1 MRLSAASRSEMNRGV
16 RSPFSLCGA
25 FMLRRRQGT
34 PDTGDDHEMHITRRK
49 TKQIRVGNV
58 KIGGD
63 APISVQS
70 MCSTDTRDVAA
81 TVEQIRQLE
90 AVGCE
95 LIRVAVPDMEAA
107 EALRKI
113 KAQMS
118 VPLIADIH
126 FDHRLA
132 VKAAGVVDCVRINP
146 GNIGAWWKVTEVIK
160 AVNDRGIPLR
170 IGVNGGSLERALLD
184 KYGYPTAE
192 ALAESALNAVHALE
206 DVGFTNMKVSL
217 KASDVHLAIDAYWLF
232 AHQTDY
238 PLHIGITEAG
248 TVMTG
253 AVKSAIGLGWLLS
266 HGIGDTLRVSLA
278 ADPVEEVK
286 VGFEIL
292 KSLELRHRGINV
304 IACPT
309 CGRVEIDVVRM
320 ANELEKRLAHI
331 KTPLN
336 VSVLGCVVNG
346 IGEGK
351 EADIGVAGGEGVGIL
366 FKKGKLLRKVP
377 MAELMD
383 RLIEEVELL
392 AREKEAEG
400 ARDEQPAPPYE
411 HASSPVRSDG
421 SMATSSL
428 VRELPVI

>member
-1 MRLSAASRSEMNRGV
+1 MV
-16 RSPFSLCGA
+16 
-25 FMLRRRQGT
+25 
-34 PDTGDDHEMHITRRK
+34 ITRRK
-49 TKQIRVGNV
+49 TRQVKVGKV

-70 MCSTDTRDVAA
+70 MTTTDTRDVTA

-90 AVGCE
+90 QAGCE
-95 LIRVAVPDMEAA
+95 IIRVAVPDMEAA
-107 EALRKI
+107 EALPKI
-113 KAQMS
+113 KAQMT
-118 VPLIADIH
+118 VPLISDIH
-126 FDHRLA
+126 FDYRLA
-132 VKAAGVVDCVRINP
+132 LKAAEIVDCVRINP

-160 AVNDRGIPLR
+160 AVNDHGIPLR
-170 IGVNGGSLERALLD
+170 VGVNGGSLERDLLE
-184 KYGYPTAE
+184 KYGFPTAE

-217 KASDVHLAIDAYWLF
+217 KASDVHMAVDAYWLF
-232 AHQTDY
+232 SRQSDY

-248 TVMTG
+248 TAMTG

-266 HGIGDTLRVSLA
+266 QGVGDTLRVSLA

-309 CGRVEIDVVRM
+309 CGRVEIDVVRL
-320 ANELEKRLAHI
+320 ANELEKKLGHI
-331 KTPLN
+331 KVPLN

-351 EADIGVAGGEGVGIL
+351 EADIGIAGGEGVGIL
-366 FKKGKLLRKVP
+366 FKKGKLVRKVP
-377 MAELMD
+377 MAELMET
-383 RLIEEVELL
+383 LIQEVETL
-392 AREKEAEG
+392 AKEQEAEG
-400 ARDEQPAPPYE
+400 GAGESEHQSSNGGSEWTPIGSSTEQ
-411 HASSPVRSDG
+411 R
-421 SMATSSL
+421 SSL
-428 VRELPVI
+428 VRDIPVLPNSR

>member
-1 MRLSAASRSEMNRGV
+1 
-16 RSPFSLCGA
+16 
-25 FMLRRRQGT
+25 
-34 PDTGDDHEMHITRRK
+34 MHITRRK
-49 TKQIRVGNV
+49 TRQIRVGKV
-58 KIGGD
+58 RVGGD
-63 APISVQS
+63 APVSVQS
-70 MCSTDTRDVAA
+70 MTTTDTRDVRA
-81 TVEQIRQLE
+81 TTEQIRRLE
-90 AVGCE
+90 EAGCE
-95 LIRVAVPDMEAA
+95 IVRVAVPDMEAA
-107 EALRKI
+107 QALPKI
-113 KAQMS
+113 KAQMT

-132 VKAAGVVDCVRINP
+132 LKAAEVVDCVRINP

-160 AVNDRGIPLR
+160 AVDERGIPLR
-170 IGVNGGSLERALLD
+170 VGVNGGSLERHLLE
-184 KYGYPTAE
+184 KYGYPTAQ

-217 KASDVHLAIDAYWLF
+217 KGSDVHMAVDAYWLF
-232 AHQTDY
+232 AQQSNY

-248 TVMTG
+248 TAMTG

-266 HGIGDTLRVSLA
+266 QGVGDTLRVSLA

-351 EADIGVAGGEGVGIL
+351 EADIGIAGGEGVGIL

-377 MAELMD
+377 SEELMET
-383 RLIEEVELL
+383 LIQEVEIL
-392 AREKEAEG
+392 AKEKEAEG
-400 ARDEQPAPPYE
+400 AVETAAPEPSFE
-411 HASSPVRSDG
+411 SADPP
-421 SMATSSL
+421 SSL
-428 VRELPVI
+428 VREIPVLPNRR

>member
-1 MRLSAASRSEMNRGV
+1 
-16 RSPFSLCGA
+16 
-25 FMLRRRQGT
+25 
-34 PDTGDDHEMHITRRK
+34 MHIARRK
-49 TKQIRVGNV
+49 TKQIRVGKV

-63 APISVQS
+63 AAVAVQS
-70 MCSTDTRDVAA
+70 MCSTDTRDVQA
-81 TVEQIRQLE
+81 TGEQIRQLE

-95 LIRVAVPDMEAA
+95 IIRVAVPDMEAA
-107 EALRKI
+107 AALPTL
-113 KAQMS
+113 KAAMT

-132 VKAAGVVDCVRINP
+132 LKAAEVVDCVRINP
-146 GNIGAWWKVTEVIK
+146 GNIGAWWKVKEVLK

-170 IGVNGGSLERALLD
+170 IGVNGGSLERPLLD
-184 KYGYPTAE
+184 KYGWPSPE

-206 DVGFTNMKVSL
+206 DEGFTNMKVSL
-217 KASDVHLAIDAYWLF
+217 KASDVHHAVDAYWMF
-232 AHQTDY
+232 SMQSDY

-248 TVMTG
+248 TAMTG
-253 AVKSAIGLGWLLS
+253 AVKSAIGLGWLLAN
-266 HGIGDTLRVSLA
+266 GIGDTLRVSLA

-309 CGRVEIDVVRM
+309 CGRVEIDVVRL
-320 ANELEKRLAHI
+320 ANELEKKLAHI

-351 EADIGVAGGEGVGIL
+351 EADIGIAGGEGVGIL
-366 FKKGKLLRKVP
+366 FKKGKLVRKVP
-377 MAELMD
+377 MPELMD
-383 RLIEEVELL
+383 TLLQEVEIL
-392 AREKEAEG
+392 AKEKEAEET
-400 ARDEQPAPPYE
+400 AESEAATPAGGGWEPLIPPSDQTSTLGKE
-411 HASSPVRSDG
+411 IPVLSNR
-421 SMATSSL
+421 
-428 VRELPVI
+428 R

>member
-1 MRLSAASRSEMNRGV
+1 MY
-16 RSPFSLCGA
+16 
-25 FMLRRRQGT
+25 
-34 PDTGDDHEMHITRRK
+34 ITRRK
-49 TKQIRVGNV
+49 TRQIRVGKV

-63 APISVQS
+63 APVSVQS
-70 MCSTDTRDVAA
+70 MTMTDTRDVKA
-81 TVEQIRQLE
+81 TVEQIRQMEE
-90 AVGCE
+90 AGCE

-107 EALRKI
+107 QALPKI
-113 KAQMS
+113 KAQMT

-132 VKAAGVVDCVRINP
+132 LKAAEVVDCVRINP

-170 IGVNGGSLERALLD
+170 VGVNGGSLERHLLD

-217 KASDVHLAIDAYWLF
+217 KASDVHMAVDAYWLF
-232 AHQTDY
+232 SRQSDY
-238 PLHIGITEAG
+238 PLHLGITEAG
-248 TVMTG
+248 TLMTG
-253 AVKSAIGLGWLLS
+253 AVKSAIGIGWLLS
-266 HGIGDTLRVSLA
+266 QGIGDTLRVSLA
-278 ADPVEEVK
+278 ADPVEEVR

-320 ANELEKRLAHI
+320 VSELEKRLGHI

-351 EADIGVAGGEGVGIL
+351 EADIGIAGGEGVGIL

-377 MAELMD
+377 AEELMET
-383 RLIEEVELL
+383 LIQEVELL
-392 AREKEAEG
+392 AKEKEAEDDAG
-400 ARDEQPAPPYE
+400 EAPHAADESAHNINWHLSPQPSNGPSTLGRE
-411 HASSPVRSDG
+411 IPV
-421 SMATSSL
+421 
-428 VRELPVI
+428 LPNKK

>member
-1 MRLSAASRSEMNRGV
+1 
-16 RSPFSLCGA
+16 
-25 FMLRRRQGT
+25 
-34 PDTGDDHEMHITRRK
+34 MHITRRK
-49 TKQIRVGNV
+49 TRQIRIGNL

-63 APISVQS
+63 APVSVQS

-90 AVGCE
+90 AAGCE
-95 LIRVAVPDMEAA
+95 VIRVAVPDDEAA
-107 EALRKI
+107 AVLPKI
-113 KAQMS
+113 KAAMT

-132 VKAAGVVDCVRINP
+132 LKAAKVVDCVRINP
-146 GNIGAWWKVTEVIK
+146 GNIGAWWKVEEVIK
-160 AVNDRGIPLR
+160 AVNDRGIPIR
-170 IGVNGGSLERALLD
+170 VGVNGGSLERDLLD
-184 KYGYPTAE
+184 KYGWPSPE

-217 KASDVHLAIDAYWLF
+217 KASDVHHAIDAYWLF
-232 AHQTDY
+232 AHQSDY
-238 PLHIGITEAG
+238 PVHIGITEAG
-248 TVMTG
+248 TAMTG
-253 AVKSAIGLGWLLS
+253 AVKSTMGLGYLLS
-266 HGIGDTLRVSLA
+266 QGIGDTLRVSLA

-309 CGRVEIDVVRM
+309 CGRVEIDVVKL
-320 ANELEKRLAHI
+320 ANELEKKLGHI

-351 EADIGVAGGEGVGIL
+351 EADIGIAGGEGKGIL
-366 FKKGKLLRKVP
+366 FKKGKLVRKVP
-377 MAELMD
+377 IEELMD
-383 RLIEEVELL
+383 TLISEVEQM
-392 AREKEAEG
+392 AKEKDAEG
-400 ARDEQPAPPYE
+400 NGESV
-411 HASSPVRSDG
+411 ASSNEGWESLDPEADRPSTLGKEIPVL
-421 SMATSSL
+421 SSK
-428 VRELPVI
+428 P

>member
-1 MRLSAASRSEMNRGV
+1 MY
-16 RSPFSLCGA
+16 
-25 FMLRRRQGT
+25 
-34 PDTGDDHEMHITRRK
+34 ITRRK
-49 TKQIRVGNV
+49 TRQIQVGKV

-63 APISVQS
+63 APVSVQS
-70 MCSTDTRDVAA
+70 MTTTDTRDVTA
-81 TVEQIRQLE
+81 TTEQIRRLE
-90 AVGCE
+90 EAGCE

-107 EALRKI
+107 DALPKI
-113 KAQMS
+113 KAQMT

-132 VKAAGVVDCVRINP
+132 LRAAEVVDCVRINP

-160 AVNDRGIPLR
+160 AVNDHGIPLR
-170 IGVNGGSLERALLD
+170 IGVNGGSLERPLLE
-184 KYGYPTAE
+184 KYGFPTAE
-192 ALAESALNAVHALE
+192 ALSESALNAVRALE

-217 KASDVHLAIDAYWLF
+217 KASDVHMAVDAYYLF
-232 AHQTDY
+232 SQQSNY

-248 TVMTG
+248 TAMTG

-266 HGIGDTLRVSLA
+266 SGIGDTLRVSLA

-320 ANELEKRLAHI
+320 ANELEKRLGHI

-351 EADIGVAGGEGVGIL
+351 EADIGIAGGEGVGIL
-366 FKKGKLLRKVP
+366 FKKGKLVRKVP
-377 MAELMD
+377 IAELMEC
-383 RLIEEVELL
+383 LIEEVDQM
-392 AREKEAEG
+392 AKEKEAEG
-400 ARDEQPAPPYE
+400 SGEPSAEQHAHGSNGRSHQSSVALDHAPSTLRE
-411 HASSPVRSDG
+411 IPV
-421 SMATSSL
+421 
-428 VRELPVI
+428 LPNNR

>member
-1 MRLSAASRSEMNRGV
+1 
-16 RSPFSLCGA
+16 
-25 FMLRRRQGT
+25 
-34 PDTGDDHEMHITRRK
+34 MHITRRK
-49 TKQIRVGNV
+49 TKQIQVGTV

-70 MCSTDTRDVAA
+70 MCSTDTRDVEK

-95 LIRVAVPDMEAA
+95 LIRVAVPDEEAA
-107 EALRKI
+107 AALPRI
-113 KAQMS
+113 KAAMT

-126 FDHRLA
+126 FDYRLA
-132 VKAAGVVDCVRINP
+132 VKAAAIVDCVRINP
-146 GNIGAWWKVTEVIK
+146 GNIGAWWKVEEVIK
-160 AVNDRGIPLR
+160 AVNDRGIPIR
-170 IGVNGGSLERALLD
+170 IGVNGGSLERPLLE
-184 KYGYPTAE
+184 KYGWPSPE
-192 ALAESALNAVHALE
+192 ALSESALNAVHALE
-206 DVGFTNMKVSL
+206 DIGFTNMKVSL
-217 KASDVHLAIDAYWLF
+217 KASDVRHAIDAYWLF
-232 AHQTDY
+232 AHQSDY

-248 TVMTG
+248 TAMTG
-253 AVKSAIGLGWLLS
+253 AVKSAIGLGYLLA

-320 ANELEKRLAHI
+320 ANELEKKLGHI

-351 EADIGVAGGEGVGIL
+351 EADIGIAGGEGKGIL
-366 FKKGKLLRKVP
+366 FKKGKLVRKVP
-377 MAELMD
+377 MEELMD
-383 RLIEEVELL
+383 TLIQEVELL
-392 AREKEAEG
+392 AKEKEAEAQAG
-400 ARDEQPAPPYE
+400 DQEIVSANGSTGWQVGVPPTGKPSMSRKE
-411 HASSPVRSDG
+411 IPV
-421 SMATSSL
+421 
-428 VRELPVI
+428 LPG

>member
-1 MRLSAASRSEMNRGV
+1 MY
-16 RSPFSLCGA
+16 
-25 FMLRRRQGT
+25 
-34 PDTGDDHEMHITRRK
+34 ITRRK
-49 TKQIRVGNV
+49 TRQIKVGKV

-70 MCSTDTRDVAA
+70 MTTTDTRDVTA
-81 TVEQIRQLE
+81 TVEQIRQWE
-90 AVGCE
+90 AAGCE
-95 LIRVAVPDMEAA
+95 IIRVAVPDMEAA
-107 EALRKI
+107 EALPKI

-118 VPLIADIH
+118 VPLISDIH

-132 VKAAGVVDCVRINP
+132 LKAAEVVDCVRINP
-146 GNIGAWWKVTEVIK
+146 GNIGAWWKTAEVIK
-160 AVNDRGIPLR
+160 AVSDRGIPLR
-170 IGVNGGSLERALLD
+170 IGVNGGSLERPLLD
-184 KYGYPTAE
+184 KYGYPTAD

-217 KASDVHLAIDAYWLF
+217 KASDVHMAVDAYWLF
-232 AHQTDY
+232 SQQSDY
-238 PLHIGITEAG
+238 PLHLGITEAG
-248 TVMTG
+248 TVLTG
-253 AVKSAIGLGWLLS
+253 SVKSAIGIGWLLS

-320 ANELEKRLAHI
+320 ANELEKRLGHI

-351 EADIGVAGGEGVGIL
+351 EADIGIAGGEGVGIL

-377 MAELMD
+377 SEELMET
-383 RLIEEVELL
+383 LIREVELL
-392 AREKEAEG
+392 AKEKAAEEASGE
-400 ARDEQPAPPYE
+400 APPAG
-411 HASSPVRSDG
+411 HGNGGSAQSLHSSETDG
-421 SMATSSL
+421 PSSL
-428 VRELPVI
+428 TRDLPVLPQKK

>member
-1 MRLSAASRSEMNRGV
+1 MR
-16 RSPFSLCGA
+16 
-25 FMLRRRQGT
+25 
-34 PDTGDDHEMHITRRK
+34 ITRRK
-49 TKQIRVGNV
+49 TRQIKVGRV

-70 MCSTDTRDVAA
+70 MCSTDTRDVEA
-81 TVEQIRQLE
+81 TAEQIRRLE

-107 EALRKI
+107 GALPKI
-113 KAQMS
+113 KAQMT

-132 VKAAGVVDCVRINP
+132 VKAAEVVDCVRINP
-146 GNIGAWWKVTEVIK
+146 GNIGAWWKVAEVIK

-170 IGVNGGSLERALLD
+170 IGVNGGSLERHLLE

-217 KASDVHLAIDAYWLF
+217 KASDVHMAIDAYWIF
-232 AHQTDY
+232 AHQSNY

-248 TVMTG
+248 TAMTG

-266 HGIGDTLRVSLA
+266 QGIGDTLRVSLA

-320 ANELEKRLAHI
+320 ANELEKRLGHI

-351 EADIGVAGGEGVGIL
+351 EADIGIAGGEGVGIL
-366 FKKGKLLRKVP
+366 FKKGKLVRKVP
-377 MAELMD
+377 TAELMD

-392 AREKEAEG
+392 AKEKEAESTE
-400 ARDEQPAPPYE
+400 DEQAAA
-411 HASSPVRSDG
+411 HGNASSAAVSNV
-421 SMATSSL
+421 SSTETSSSL
-428 VRELPVI
+428 VRELPVLSDKS

>member
-1 MRLSAASRSEMNRGV
+1 
-16 RSPFSLCGA
+16 
-25 FMLRRRQGT
+25 
-34 PDTGDDHEMHITRRK
+34 MHITRRK
-49 TKQIRVGNV
+49 TRQIQVGKM

-63 APISVQS
+63 APVSVQS

-81 TVEQIRQLE
+81 TIEQIRRLE
-90 AVGCE
+90 EAGCE
-95 LIRVAVPDMEAA
+95 LIRVAVPDEDAA
-107 EALRKI
+107 AALPKI
-113 KAQMS
+113 KTAMT

-132 VKAAGVVDCVRINP
+132 LSVAKIVDCVRLNP
-146 GNIGAWWKVTEVIK
+146 GNIGAWWKVEEVIK
-160 AVNDRGIPLR
+160 AVNDNGIPIR
-170 IGVNGGSLERALLD
+170 VGVNGGSLERDLLE
-184 KYGYPTAE
+184 KYGWPSPE

-217 KASDVHLAIDAYWLF
+217 KASDVHHAIDAYYLF
-232 AHQTDY
+232 AMQSNY

-248 TVMTG
+248 TAMTG
-253 AVKSAIGLGWLLS
+253 AVKSAMGLGYLLAQ
-266 HGIGDTLRVSLA
+266 GIGDTLRVSLA

-286 VGFEIL
+286 VGYEIL

-320 ANELEKRLAHI
+320 ANELEKKLGHI

-351 EADIGVAGGEGVGIL
+351 EADIGIAGGEGKGIL
-366 FKKGKLLRKVP
+366 FKKGKLVRKVP
-377 MAELMD
+377 MDQLMD
-383 RLIEEVELL
+383 TLIHEVEIM
-392 AREKEAEG
+392 AKEKETEG
-400 ARDEQPAPPYE
+400 NGEPVAHSSEGWESLPPSDR
-411 HASSPVRSDG
+411 SSTLGKEIPVLSNKR
-421 SMATSSL
+421 
-428 VRELPVI
+428 